1 MVFYFDFRKITSM
14 VRRGMQELW
23 TRTTDVRQKLS
34 PHTETQSESLF
45 HNFLNRHGT
54 SHLKL
59 YKFLIP
65 TLWRLSSLG
74 HNTNGSRMCGILLY
88 VEEVGTLWPLC
99 AAESIWKE
107 KIQQLSWR
115 NVSSRGCLAASA
127 CVLFFLLSFEK
138 WGEKCFHFQIHL
150 RLNISLC
157 SVTWWTGWWMRQRD
171 WQWTVPPLCVQGQ
184 GEEEGWR
191 PPQTNSS
198 ACSTPSLPVT
208 SQVSNGIRFCSCG

>member
-1 MVFYFDFRKITSM
+1 MLLWWKILDVFRLSIPICHPTVRGFLLNFAHLDFSSSHLFVYTWIVHQLMVFYFDFRKITSM

-45 HNFLNRHGT
+45 HHFLNRHGT

-65 TLWRLSSLG
+65 TSWRLSSLG

-88 VEEVGTLWPLC
+88 VEEVGALWPLC

-115 NVSSRGCLAASA
+115 NVSSRGWLAASA
-127 CVLFFLLSFEK
+127 CVFFFFLLSFEK
-138 WGEKCFHFQIHL
+138 CGENVSISKCPLQ
-150 RLNISLC
+150 LNISLC
-157 SVTWWTGWWMRQRD
+157 LVTWWTG
-171 WQWTVPPLCVQGQ
+171 
-184 GEEEGWR
+184 
-191 PPQTNSS
+191 
-198 ACSTPSLPVT
+198 
-208 SQVSNGIRFCSCG
+208 